1 MIIAMGAKA
10 QLNSELSTDTN
21 KWYNRMHTIT
31 EVTVSSKRQ
40 KYSRKN
46 NPAVE
51 LMRKVIAAK
60 KSHDI
65 DNHDYFR
72 YDRDQ
77 KVMMA
82 VNDVNLERIDSTLIG
97 KIPNVKSMVEPCFFN
112 NKMILPLTFTE
123 TVTETSWRKHPS
135 KELTVTRGERTEG
148 LTTMFHTG
156 DILAQVLRD
165 FFKDV
170 DIYDNQIHLLH
181 NTFTSPIGRDAI
193 AFYRFFIID
202 TLNVGTD
209 RCVHL
214 HFSPNNRQDFG
225 FSGDIFVLDGSSYQ
239 VRRCVMNL
247 PRQSGVNFVEQMAI
261 NQEFVILPDGSRA
274 LTTDDMVVELSLYDF
289 IDKAVVIRNT
299 RNTNHSFDAIADE
312 AFEDKRKVDSIKVA
326 KQKDDLFWHEV
337 RPLAL
342 TESESRMSSFFE
354 SIKSHRWYAWVSTGL
369 KLLIENY
376 IDTGTKN
383 HPSKVDIGPI
393 NTFVSSNFVDGL
405 RTRIGAQTTAHL
417 MPQFFLKGYYAHGW
431 DSKKDYWKGEATFSL
446 NRKEYSPNE
455 FPMRNIILS
464 TSYDVCSP
472 SDKYM
477 TTDKDNVFTSMKW
490 TDVDMMIFSRTNQL
504 KLVREEY
511 SGLRTTLQ
519 LTSSHDTPCG
529 DLNYVTLSRAAK
541 GDMSSEMLKTTEIKL
556 ELRYAPGEKT
566 VVTKQRRKAL
576 NHEVPVFTLSHA
588 VGINGLL
595 GGQYNYNITEASYYQ
610 RYWLNSWGKLDFYLK
625 AGAQWN
631 QVPFPLLIMP
641 AANLSY
647 IIQPATFNLINNME
661 FLNDRYASIDAEWDI
676 NGKIFNRVPLVK
688 KLKWRE
694 YLGVKMLW
702 GYLTDK
708 NNPYLE
714 ANRGS
719 DMLMQFPQGSNI
731 MNPDRPY
738 LEIVAGVHNVFRFF
752 RIEYVRRLNYL
763 DLPTAEKHGI
773 RIMFKA
779 KF

>member
-1 MIIAMGAKA
+1 M
-10 QLNSELSTDTN
+10 
-21 KWYNRMHTIT
+21 
-31 EVTVSSKRQ
+31 
-40 KYSRKN
+40 
-46 NPAVE
+46 
-51 LMRKVIAAK
+51 
-60 KSHDI
+60 
-65 DNHDYFR
+65 
-72 YDRDQ
+72 
-77 KVMMA
+77 
-82 VNDVNLERIDSTLIG
+82 
-97 KIPNVKSMVEPCFFN
+97 
-112 NKMILPLTFTE
+112 
-123 TVTETSWRKHPS
+123 
-135 KELTVTRGERTEG
+135 
-148 LTTMFHTG
+148 
-156 DILAQVLRD
+156 
-165 FFKDV
+165 
-170 DIYDNQIHLLH
+170 
-181 NTFTSPIGRDAI
+181 
-193 AFYRFFIID
+193 
-202 TLNVGTD
+202 
-209 RCVHL
+209 
-214 HFSPNNRQDFG
+214 
-225 FSGDIFVLDGSSYQ
+225 
-239 VRRCVMNL
+239 
-247 PRQSGVNFVEQMAI
+247 
-261 NQEFVILPDGSRA
+261 
-274 LTTDDMVVELSLYDF
+274 
-289 IDKAVVIRNT
+289 
-299 RNTNHSFDAIADE
+299 
-312 AFEDKRKVDSIKVA
+312 
-326 KQKDDLFWHEV
+326 
-337 RPLAL
+337 
-342 TESESRMSSFFE
+342 
-354 SIKSHRWYAWVSTGL
+354 STGL

-661 FLNDRYASIDAEWDI
+661 FLNDRYASIDAE
-676 NGKIFNRVPLVK
+676 
-688 KLKWRE
+688 
-694 YLGVKMLW
+694 
-702 GYLTDK
+702 
-708 NNPYLE
+708 
-714 ANRGS
+714 
-719 DMLMQFPQGSNI
+719 
-731 MNPDRPY
+731 
-738 LEIVAGVHNVFRFF
+738 
-752 RIEYVRRLNYL
+752 
-763 DLPTAEKHGI
+763 
-773 RIMFKA
+773 
-779 KF
+779 